1 MSDNDIKKLEI
12 EYEDILADRRKG
24 SDLRWAAR
32 EWEEVVTY
40 KFRKKVHSKN
50 FINQILRS
58 DRVNHSINKLV
69 ALGESRNKIEKKV
82 AYIVE
87 DMRHSLDIGMIRKF
101 AVTLPKIMKLIYNKI
116 LVNKSGIETIKEST
130 EDAPILFLPTHRS
143 YADFL
148 LISYLT
154 YHYNLPFPVIA
165 AGMDF
170 MSMAFIGDML
180 RGAGAF
186 YIRRSFM
193 DDSLYWAVFQEYVQS
208 LICDSGQPMEFFLE
222 GTRSRSGKS
231 LPPKL
236 GLLGCVLECWIRAK
250 LPDITIVP
258 ISISYNRTLE
268 EKLYAYEML
277 GVPKPKESTSGLLKA
292 MRILKEKFGTIYVH
306 IGKGISVS
314 KFLSPRV
321 DRHLNVD
328 PFYLSS
334 LSPKE
339 FNACE
344 SLAFHVLRV
353 LQNNCVVSVWS
364 LACVGL
370 IRALWAGFWSLPFDT
385 LYKEILNLARLA
397 KKLGALVEG
406 LDTTESIEDHLRRSL
421 AEHCEV
427 VRLSDSDNL
436 VYIHKIHKE
445 IADSKPVR
453 LKELSFSSATTV
465 ENSVTHLLLQYY
477 VNQILHLVI
486 RPSLVLFILQ
496 NSSSATLSLDD
507 VYQKFFVLSSIFS
520 FDFIFESDYLK
531 QDVNEALAFLEDE
544 QCVIQEAERSHYFL
558 TQTNISKGNSHS
570 ERHTL
575 KEFLAVIIKPFLL
588 NYQVA
593 LQTIEV
599 TRVWSDESS
608 IVSAIQAN
616 IEGPASR
623 HCLFSSLSLDTCRQA
638 VKMLIKMEA
647 LSKEKR
653 PDGKNELISNK
664 KNIEYLKEVL
674 RPNLISESQKS
685 KL

>member
-40 KFRKKVHSKN
+40 KFRKK
-50 FINQILRS
+50 ILRS

-69 ALGESRNKIEKKV
+69 ALGESRKKIEKKV

-116 LVNKSGIETIKEST
+116 LVNKSGIEIIKEST

-222 GTRSRSGKS
+222 GTRSRR
-231 LPPKL
+231 
-236 GLLGCVLECWIRAK
+236 LLGCVLECWIRAK

-344 SLAFHVLRV
+344 SLAYHVIRV

-385 LYKEILNLARLA
+385 LYKETLNLARLA

-406 LDTTESIEDHLRRSL
+406 LDTIESIEDHLRRSL
-421 AEHCEV
+421 TEHCEV
-427 VRLSDSDNL
+427 VSLSDSDNL

-453 LKELSFSSATTV
+453 LKELSFSSPTTV

-477 VNQILHLVI
+477 VNQILHLFI
-486 RPSLVLFILQ
+486 RPSLVLFIFQ

-531 QDVNEALAFLEDE
+531 QDVNDALAFLEDE
-544 QCVIQEAERSHYFL
+544 QCVIQEAKSSHYFL
-558 TQTNISKGNSHS
+558 TQTKISKGNTHC
-570 ERHTL
+570 EGHNL
-575 KEFLAVIIKPFLL
+575 KEFLAVITKPFLL

-608 IVSAIQAN
+608 VVSAIQAN

-623 HCLFSSLSLDTCRQA
+623 HCLYSSLSLDTCRQA
-638 VKMLIKMEA
+638 VKMLIKMDA

-674 RPNLISESQKS
+674 RPNLILESQKS

>member
-1 MSDNDIKKLEI
+1 MKLWDAQLEHGVSLLLLCEFEKIGDWTKNLPIMSDNDIKKLEI

-222 GTRSRSGKS
+222 GTRSRR
-231 LPPKL
+231 
-236 GLLGCVLECWIRAK
+236 LLGCVLECWIRAK

-453 LKELSFSSATTV
+453 LK
-465 ENSVTHLLLQYY
+465 
-477 VNQILHLVI
+477 
-486 RPSLVLFILQ
+486 
-496 NSSSATLSLDD
+496 DD

-544 QCVIQEAERSHYFL
+544 QCIIQEAERSHYFL
-558 TQTNISKGNSHS
+558 TQTNISKENSHS
-570 ERHTL
+570 EGDTL

-588 NYQVA
+588 NYQ
-593 LQTIEV
+593 EV
-599 TRVWSDESS
+599 TR
-608 IVSAIQAN
+608 
-616 IEGPASR
+616 
-623 HCLFSSLSLDTCRQA
+623 FCRTSH
-638 VKMLIKMEA
+638 L
-647 LSKEKR
+647 L
-653 PDGKNELISNK
+653 
-664 KNIEYLKEVL
+664 
-674 RPNLISESQKS
+674 
-685 KL
+685 